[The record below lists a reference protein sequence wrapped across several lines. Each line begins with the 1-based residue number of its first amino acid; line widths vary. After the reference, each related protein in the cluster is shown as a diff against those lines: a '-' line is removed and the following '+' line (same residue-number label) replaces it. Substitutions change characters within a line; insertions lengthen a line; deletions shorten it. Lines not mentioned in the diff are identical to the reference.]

1 MSLYEK
7 ALQFRKATQFA
18 YRGNESVL
26 TNNDILSMASI
37 YEYWSPEN
45 VKYEKDTS
53 IVKVIENDKDILYL
67 CISTHVSQDLYKPSQ
82 LTASLW
88 QKIDFEHAGTLEDP
102 IPASVNM
109 VYYKDKYYIEDVTIY
124 KCTRDSEIALQYLPS
139 QLVGQYFEIV
149 EAQ

>member
-18 YRGNESVL
+18 FSGNESSL

-37 YEYWSPEN
+37 YEYWSPN
-45 VKYEKDTS
+45 SVLYTKDKS
-53 IVKVIENDKDILYL
+53 IVRVDENGSDVLYM
-67 CISTHVSQDLYKPSQ
+67 CISTHTSQENWKPSQ

-88 QKIDFEHAGTLEDP
+88 RRIDLEHAGTIEDP
-102 IPASVNM
+102 IPAAVNM
-109 VYYKDKYYIEDVTIY
+109 IYYKDKYYIEGDTLY

-139 QLVGQYFEIV
+139 QLIGHYFEV
-149 EAQ
+149 VS